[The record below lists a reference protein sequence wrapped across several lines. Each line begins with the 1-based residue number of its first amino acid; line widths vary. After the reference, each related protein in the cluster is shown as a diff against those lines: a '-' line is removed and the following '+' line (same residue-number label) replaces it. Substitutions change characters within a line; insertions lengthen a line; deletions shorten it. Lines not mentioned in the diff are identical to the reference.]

1 MDKTFPPEFSALM
14 AQYRDTAA
22 GLGEDHPTAR
32 RLWLLMEA
40 TAPEWFRAEM
50 SATAKEV
57 GLLPVTCCGYDDDGQ
72 RMYSL
77 DDIAANLGIT
87 PDDARRAVEKMKA
100 DMEALGLSTDCIIS
114 DGRTIHRVQ

>member
-22 GLGEDHPTAR
+22 GLGENHPTAR
-32 RLWLLMEA
+32 RLWLLVET

-50 SATAKEV
+50 NAVAKEM
-57 GLLPVTCCGYDDDGQ
+57 GLLPATYGYDDDGQ

-87 PDDARRAVEKMKA
+87 PDEARQAVEKMKA
-100 DMEALGLSTDCIIS
+100 DREALGLPTDGIIS